1 MPLLGPAEI
10 LKDAHYKARKTFKDL
25 EHPVLGSEV
34 IFGPMWRMSSTENV
48 KWRHAPIL
56 GEHTES
62 IMSDLLGISA
72 EEYNLLVASEVLV

>member
-1 MPLLGPAEI
+1 
-10 LKDAHYKARKTFKDL
+10 
-25 EHPVLGSEV
+25 
-34 IFGPMWRMSSTENV
+34 MSSTENV